1 MFDPQRLLQQMM
13 GGALGGALGGDR
25 GRKKHRSGGGFG
37 GGISGALG
45 GLSAGNKAAL
55 GLGALGVAMAAW
67 DHYKGQS
74 AGAASP
80 TAPVQPL
87 PAMTPPPPPPPPPAP
102 VGFSASGLTQA
113 PVAPAQ
119 VPEALLVIRS
129 MIAAAA
135 ADGLIDGNERE
146 AILGRAHAAG
156 LDPDDLAALR
166 AELAQPLSMP
176 ELIAQTPAH
185 LAAEI
190 YAAALVTISIDTEA
204 EQRWM
209 QRLAEGL
216 KLETAQRA
224 ELDAR
229 FAPPSHS

>member
-74 AGAASP
+74 AGAAGSP
-80 TAPVQPL
+80 PPAAQPL
-87 PAMTPPPPPPPPPAP
+87 PAMTPPPPPPPAPAAFGA
-102 VGFSASGLTQA
+102 V
-113 PVAPAQ
+113 PVAPALAQ

-146 AILGRAHAAG
+146 AILGRAQAAG

-209 QRLAEGL
+209 QRLADGL
-216 KLETAQRA
+216 KLDSAQRA

-229 FAPPSHS
+229 FAPPPHP

>member
-45 GLSAGNKAAL
+45 GLTAGNKAAL

-74 AGAASP
+74 AGAAGS
-80 TAPVQPL
+80 APPAAQPL
-87 PAMTPPPPPPPPPAP
+87 PAMTPPPPPPPPPMPAA
-102 VGFSASGLTQA
+102 FSAA
-113 PVAPAQ
+113 PVAPALAQ

-146 AILGRAHAAG
+146 AILGRAQTAG

-166 AELAQPLSMP
+166 AELSQPLSMP

-209 QRLAEGL
+209 HRLADGL
-216 KLETAQRA
+216 KLDSTQRA

-229 FAPPSHS
+229 FAPPSHP